1 MEKWKEIN
9 QDIIPKGE
17 YITDLRYGED
27 HGLIVT
33 LVNHQFSITL
43 DFGVVV
49 SIQSIDE
56 GVMITPPYADEP
68 FSLYWNKHFDTIL
81 YQIENSSYHEYIHQI
96 TKTLY
101 KKKELRHYLLV
112 TLNYFINI
120 ISIWGIDIYVEDL
133 KTHEEKHFRVK

>member
-1 MEKWKEIN
+1 
-9 QDIIPKGE
+9 
-17 YITDLRYGED
+17 
-27 HGLIVT
+27 
-33 LVNHQFSITL
+33 
-43 DFGVVV
+43 
-49 SIQSIDE
+49 
-56 GVMITPPYADEP
+56 MITPPYADEP

-133 KTHEEKHFRVK
+133 KTHEKKHFTVM

>member
-120 ISIWGIDIYVEDL
+120 ISIWGIDISVENL
-133 KTHEEKHFRVK
+133 RTHEKIHSTVE